1 MGRGIEKLTD
11 MEVRKAKPDAGGKA
25 KFLSDGGSLRLK
37 VGPGNSKQWQFKV
50 AKTKTRPET
59 TIGLGSYPAV
69 TLLDARTKAAAF
81 RKMAAEG
88 LDLAIEHRLQKAAKE
103 AAYAI
108 TFETVAE
115 ELLEVKK
122 KDISSSYYK
131 KIEGALKANIYPKIG
146 NLPIARIEPV
156 HLKSALQPVAARGSY
171 DMIRFLLQVSAEVFD
186 YAKVDGRFRGDNP
199 AHALR
204 KNVFPKH
211 KREHMKALPWEEM
224 SGFLHRLDGFYGEF
238 ATACCIRL
246 MLWSATRPGEARK
259 AKWSEFDLAEGR
271 WVIPAER
278 MKMKQPHH
286 VPLPKQAIAML
297 RELEEITGST
307 GFLFP
312 SKRGSKADSISD
324 VALLKAIRRTVG
336 HDDVDAHGFRAV
348 FRTYAAESLK
358 WPEQVL
364 EAALA
369 HGKKSSVIGA
379 YDRATYYNER
389 KKLMQWYA
397 DRLQAIQHG
406 RANKKYANRSS
417 S

>member
-1 MGRGIEKLTD
+1 MGHGIERLTD
-11 MEVRKAKPDAGGKA
+11 MAVRQAKLDPGK
-25 KFLSDGGSLRLK
+25 KIKILSDGGCLRLR
-37 VGPGNSKQWQFKV
+37 VNTSSKQWLFKV
-50 AKTKTRPET
+50 SKTKERPET
-59 TIGLGSYPAV
+59 TIGLGSYPTVSLAE
-69 TLLDARTKAAAF
+69 ARRKATKLRQIAAQ
-81 RKMAAEG
+81 G
-88 LDLAIEHRLQKAAKE
+88 LDLTIEHKLQKAIIEK
-103 AAYAI
+103 AYAT
-108 TFETVAE
+108 TFQSVAE
-115 ELLEVKK
+115 ELLEIKMRDV
-122 KDISSSYYK
+122 SPSYYS
-131 KIEGALKANIYPKIG
+131 KIEGALKANLYPKIG
-146 NLPIARIEPV
+146 DLPIARIEPA
-156 HLKSALQPVAARGSY
+156 HLKTALLPVAARGSY

-186 YAKVDGRFRGDNP
+186 FAKVDGRFRGDNP

-211 KREHMKALPWEEM
+211 KREHMKALPWSEM
-224 SGFLHRLDGFYGEF
+224 PGFLHRLDGFYGEF

-246 MLWSATRPGEARK
+246 MVWTATRPGEARK

-271 WVIPAER
+271 WIIPAER

-286 VPLPKQAIAML
+286 VPLPKQAVAML

-348 FRTYAAESLK
+348 FRTYAGESLK

-379 YDRATYYNER
+379 YDRATYYGER

-397 DRLQAIQHG
+397 DQLESSKNGG
-406 RANKKYANRSS
+406 RFNRTKG
-417 S
+417 

>member
-1 MGRGIEKLTD
+1 MGHGIERLTD
-11 MEVRKAKPDAGGKA
+11 MAVRQAKPDPGK
-25 KFLSDGGSLRLK
+25 KIKILSDGGCLRLR
-37 VGPGNSKQWQFKV
+37 VNASSKQWLFKV
-50 AKTKTRPET
+50 SKTKERAET
-59 TIGLGSYPAV
+59 TIGLGSYPTVSLAE
-69 TLLDARTKAAAF
+69 ARRKATKLRQIAAQ
-81 RKMAAEG
+81 G
-88 LDLAIEHRLQKAAKE
+88 LDLTIEHKLQKAIIEK
-103 AAYAI
+103 AYAT
-108 TFETVAE
+108 TFQSVAE
-115 ELLEVKK
+115 ELLEIKMRDV
-122 KDISSSYYK
+122 SPSYYS
-131 KIEGALKANIYPKIG
+131 KIEGALKANLYPKIG
-146 NLPIARIEPV
+146 DLPIARIEPA
-156 HLKSALQPVAARGSY
+156 HLKTALLPVAARGSY

-211 KREHMKALPWEEM
+211 KREHMKALPWSEM
-224 SGFLHRLDGFYGEF
+224 PGFLHRLDGFYGEF

-246 MLWSATRPGEARK
+246 MVWTATRPGEARK

-271 WVIPAER
+271 WIIPAER

-286 VPLPKQAIAML
+286 VPLPKQAITML

-369 HGKKSSVIGA
+369 HGKKNSIVGA

-397 DRLQAIQHG
+397 DQLEATKWASG
-406 RANKKYANRSS
+406 RRTHRGVT
-417 S
+417 

>member
-1 MGRGIEKLTD
+1 MGHGIERLTD
-11 MEVRKAKPDAGGKA
+11 MAVRQAKLDSGK
-25 KFLSDGGSLRLK
+25 KIKILSDGGCLRLR
-37 VGPGNSKQWQFKV
+37 VNGSSKQWLFKV
-50 AKTKTRPET
+50 SKTKERPET
-59 TIGLGSYPAV
+59 TIGLGSYPTVSLAE
-69 TLLDARTKAAAF
+69 ARRKAAKL
-81 RKMAAEG
+81 RQIAAQG
-88 LDLAIEHRLQKAAKE
+88 LDLTIEHKLQKAIIEK
-103 AAYAI
+103 AYAT
-108 TFETVAE
+108 TFQSVAE
-115 ELLEVKK
+115 ELLEIKMRDV
-122 KDISSSYYK
+122 SPSYCS
-131 KIEGALKANIYPKIG
+131 KIEGALKANLYPKIG
-146 NLPIARIEPV
+146 DLPIARIEPA
-156 HLKSALQPVAARGSY
+156 HLKTALLPVAARGSY

-186 YAKVDGRFRGDNP
+186 FAKVDGRFRGDNP

-211 KREHMKALPWEEM
+211 KREHMKALPWSEM
-224 SGFLHRLDGFYGEF
+224 PGFLHRLDGFYGEF

-246 MLWSATRPGEARK
+246 MVWSATRPGEARK
-259 AKWSEFDLAEGR
+259 AKWDEFDFAEGR
-271 WVIPAER
+271 WIIPAER

-297 RELEEITGST
+297 RELEEVTGST

-336 HDDVDAHGFRAV
+336 HDEVDAHGFRAV

-369 HGKKSSVIGA
+369 HGKKNSVVGA

-397 DRLQAIQHG
+397 EQLEAVKKIRI
-406 RANKKYANRSS
+406 NKSTRKAG
-417 S
+417 

>member
-1 MGRGIEKLTD
+1 MGHGIERLTD
-11 MEVRKAKPDAGGKA
+11 MAVRQAKLDPGK
-25 KFLSDGGSLRLK
+25 KIKILSDGGCLRLR
-37 VGPGNSKQWQFKV
+37 VNASSKQWLFKV
-50 AKTKTRPET
+50 SKTKERPET
-59 TIGLGSYPAV
+59 TIGLGSYPTVSLAE
-69 TLLDARTKAAAF
+69 ARRKATKLRQIAAQ
-81 RKMAAEG
+81 G
-88 LDLAIEHRLQKAAKE
+88 LDLTIEHKLQKAIIEK
-103 AAYAI
+103 AYAT
-108 TFETVAE
+108 TFQSVAE
-115 ELLEVKK
+115 ELLEIKMRDV
-122 KDISSSYYK
+122 SPSYYS
-131 KIEGALKANIYPKIG
+131 KIEGALKANLYPKIG
-146 NLPIARIEPV
+146 DLPIARIEPA
-156 HLKSALQPVAARGSY
+156 HLKTALLPVAARGSY

-186 YAKVDGRFRGDNP
+186 FAKVDGRFRGDNP

-211 KREHMKALPWEEM
+211 KREHMKALPWSEM
-224 SGFLHRLDGFYGEF
+224 PGFLHRLDGFYGEF

-246 MLWSATRPGEARK
+246 MVWTATRPGEARK

-271 WVIPAER
+271 WIIPAER

-286 VPLPKQAIAML
+286 VPLPKQAVAML

-369 HGKKSSVIGA
+369 HGKKNSVVGA

-397 DRLQAIQHG
+397 EQLEAVKKIRI
-406 RANKKYANRSS
+406 NKSTRKAG
-417 S
+417 